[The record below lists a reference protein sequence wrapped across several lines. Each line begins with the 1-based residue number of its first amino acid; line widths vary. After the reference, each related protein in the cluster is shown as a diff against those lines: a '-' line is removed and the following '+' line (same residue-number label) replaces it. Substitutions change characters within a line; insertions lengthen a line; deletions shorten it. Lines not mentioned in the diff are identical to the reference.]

1 MVYQNEPVAA
11 YVLHT
16 RPYRETSALVD
27 FLTLEYGKV
36 SAVVKGVRRPGSKLR
51 AVIQPFVPL
60 QIRWR
65 GRQDLKSLISAEA
78 VGHNGIL
85 QGDSLMCGLYVNELL
100 QRLLVPFD
108 SVPRLYVFYQYVITA
123 LVQQKDVEGALRTF
137 ERQILQETGYSWD
150 YSGLEPNQ
158 VYRFELDDWCFQPV
172 KNLTEVER
180 IRYFTGKDLLYIED
194 DAYEHP
200 SARKAAKRLMRLAID
215 HLTKDK
221 PLQSR
226 SLFLKRS

>member
-1 MVYQNEPVAA
+1 MVSLDEPVAA

-27 FLTLEYGKV
+27 FFTLEHGKV
-36 SAVVKGVRRPGSKLR
+36 SAVVKGLRRPGSKQR

-85 QGDSLMCGLYVNELL
+85 MGNSLMCGLYVNELL
-100 QRLLVPFD
+100 QRLLMPFD
-108 SVPRLYVFYQYVITA
+108 GVPRLYVFYQYVITA
-123 LVQQKDVEGALRTF
+123 LVQQQDVEGALRTF
-137 ERQILQETGYSWD
+137 ERQILQETGYALD
-150 YSGLEPNQ
+150 YSQLMTDQ
-158 VYRFELDDWCFQPV
+158 IYRFDPDEWCFTPV
-172 KNLTEVER
+172 THITESER
-180 IRYFTGKDLLYIED
+180 IRYFSGQDLLHIEE

-215 HLTKDK
+215 HLTKDR

>member
-1 MVYQNEPVAA
+1 MVAPDEPVAA

-27 FLTLEYGKV
+27 FFTLEHGKV
-36 SAVVKGVRRPGSKLR
+36 SAVVKGLRRPGSKQR
-51 AVIQPFVPL
+51 AVIQPFIPL

-85 QGDSLMCGLYVNELL
+85 TGNALMCGLYVNELL
-100 QRLLVPFD
+100 QRLLMPFD
-108 SVPRLYVFYQYVITA
+108 GVPRLYVFYQYVITA
-123 LVQQKDVEGALRTF
+123 LVQQNDVEGALRTF
-137 ERQILQETGYSWD
+137 ERQILQETGYGLD
-150 YSGLEPNQ
+150 YSQLMADQ
-158 VYRFELDDWCFQPV
+158 VYRFDLEDWCFRQV
-172 KNLTEVER
+172 SHLSESER
-180 IRYFTGKDLLYIED
+180 IRYFSGQDLLHIED

-200 SARKAAKRLMRLAID
+200 SARKSAKRLMRLAID
-215 HLTKDK
+215 HLTQDK

-226 SLFLKRS
+226 SLFQKRS